1 MCPLC
6 HYQHSHPYHSDKKRH
21 YLQCG
26 RCELVFVAPQFLPTT
41 DQEKAEYDLHQN
53 EFDDS
58 GYVSYLSRIT
68 SYIPADFEANK
79 QPVRALDFGCGPSPV
94 LAAIMA
100 RTIDSVSYYD
110 PLYFSSRK
118 VLNQTFDLITCTEA
132 IEHFHQPHREWSLLT
147 SMLRTQ
153 GALLVMTKRVLDAQR
168 FASWHYKN
176 DQTHVSFFSEFT
188 FRYLARETDL
198 SVAFPTSDIAVFRKR

>member
-6 HYQHSHPYHSDKKRH
+6 HNYKTQSYHSDKKRD
-21 YLQCG
+21 YLQCTH
-26 RCELVFVAPQFLPTT
+26 CELVFVAPQFLPTP

-58 GYVSYLSRIT
+58 GYVGYLSRIM
-68 SYIPADFEANK
+68 SYIPADFGAVK

-94 LAAIMA
+94 LAALIA
-100 RTIDSVSYYD
+100 RTFSLVSYYD
-110 PLYFSSRK
+110 PMYFCSRK
-118 VLNQTFDLITCTEA
+118 VLDQKYDLITCTEA

-147 SMLRTQ
+147 SMLSDQ
-153 GALLVMTKRVLDAQR
+153 GILLVMTKRVLDAQR

-176 DQTHVSFFSEFT
+176 DQTHVSFFSETT
-188 FRYLARETDL
+188 FHYLARETGL
-198 SVAFPTSDIAVFRKR
+198 SVTFPTSDIAVFRKR